1 MQFDRMRQWTRD
13 LIAIDSVTGREA
25 DLASYLV
32 RQLPAR
38 GWTISELPVAGSRRN
53 LLASFDTSQ
62 PRICFNTHLDTVPEA
77 YGPHE
82 DTERLYG
89 RGACDTKGILAAMLE
104 ALEDARTDGVEGL
117 GLLLVVGEETDHVGA
132 IAAGDQMLEPE
143 VLVVGEPTE
152 NKFLRAQKGLL
163 TARLSAG
170 GVEGHSGYPEV
181 CDSAVDRLLPALE
194 VLRAADWLRGHS
206 DEGTTLNISLLSGG
220 EALNKVPGLAS
231 ASLMYRLTEPVSVI
245 MARVEE
251 LLAPFEVR
259 VQDNE
264 VDAPGLADPG
274 QLVLDWHRAAVSDPV
289 DPIDVLPGHPCGV
302 AAFGTDL
309 PYFGWQP
316 RARYLVGPGSILQ
329 AHKDPVG
336 GDRMRGEWIDKNAQE
351 DGARLYRELIRR
363 VAADP
368 VIS

>member
-1 MQFDRMRQWTRD
+1 MQFDRMRRWTRD

-25 DLASYLV
+25 ELAAFLA
-32 RQLPAR
+32 RELPAR
-38 GWTISELPVAGSRRN
+38 GWTVRELPVAGTRRN
-53 LLASFDTSQ
+53 LLASFETEQ

-89 RGACDTKGILAAMLE
+89 RGACDTKGILASMLE
-104 ALEDARTDGVEGL
+104 ALESARADGVEGL
-117 GLLLVVGEETDHVGA
+117 GLLLVVGEETDHIGA
-132 IAAGDQMLEPE
+132 IAAGEQMLEPE

-163 TARLSAG
+163 TGRLTAG
-170 GVEGHSGYPEV
+170 GIEGHSGYPEV

-194 VLRAADWLRGHS
+194 ILRKADWLHRHS
-206 DEGTTLNISLLSGG
+206 DNGTTLNISLLSGG
-220 EALNKVPGLAS
+220 EAFNKVPGLAS
-231 ASLMYRLTEPVSVI
+231 ASLMYRLSEPASAI

-251 LLAPFEVR
+251 SLADLGVR
-259 VQDNE
+259 VQDAL
-264 VDAPGLADPG
+264 VDDPG
-274 QLVLDWHRAAVSDPV
+274 QAEAGELVLDWHGAAASDPV
-289 DPIDVLPGHPCGV
+289 APIDVLPDHPCAV

-309 PYFGWQP
+309 PYFGWEPQQ
-316 RARYLVGPGSILQ
+316 RYLVGPGSILQ

-351 DGARLYRELIRR
+351 AGARLYRELIRR
-363 VAADP
+363 VASAP
-368 VIS
+368 PAR